1 MEIRQV
7 RAKRKHGHLRRSHRQ
22 SSCERAHLCALSA
35 AFLHHLTP
43 IHFVAP
49 RPHNRLLAQ
58 PLPSC
63 WTHARS
69 LLSRTTTTTGWAHPA
84 GNLERTAAL
93 LSLLSARRVLDRH
106 NGDGSA
112 RAFDLLFVL
121 FSSYAFS
128 SFSSSSSSSYPSGL
142 DDDLAAVNETL
153 PDGWSAH
160 HSDEGVF
167 YHNESSGKVRR
178 HLSLLQL
185 LFSLFSNLLQ
195 QHFFWTSL
203 LTTLEPH
210 AYCAHHLQTLWVKPT
225 ADD

>member
-7 RAKRKHGHLRRSHRQ
+7 RAKRTYNTCAAVTARAAVR
-22 SSCERAHLCALSA
+22 ERTCVH
-35 AFLHHLTP
+35 FLLP
-43 IHFVAP
+43 FCIIS
-49 RPHNRLLAQ
+49 
-58 PLPSC
+58 LPS
-63 WTHARS
+63 TSSLLVLTTARS

-106 NGDGSA
+106 NGDGSP

-121 FSSYAFS
+121 FFFLRFFS
-128 SFSSSSSSSYPSGL
+128 SSSSSSSSYPSGL

-203 LTTLEPH
+203 LTTL
-210 AYCAHHLQTLWVKPT
+210 
-225 ADD
+225 